1 VEVLNVS
8 SQKLKAG
15 HHMEV
20 EIRLPNSGLAHRILA
35 ELEALS
41 GVEVESL
48 TPAEDA

>member
-1 VEVLNVS
+1 MPPE
-8 SQKLKAG
+8 
-15 HHMEV
+15 
-20 EIRLPNSGLAHRILA
+20 AHRILA